1 MIANSL
7 QELYLGELRDLYDA
21 EHQIIKALP
30 KMISKTSSEE
40 LKSALGD
47 HLEITRRQAERLE
60 QIFEN
65 MGKPAKARKCK
76 GMAGVIAEGNELLKE
91 AEDEDVRDAAIIASA
106 QKVEHYE
113 MAGYGTART
122 WATLLGEQDA
132 ANLLAETLHE
142 EKEAD
147 QKLTDIAE
155 SVNVEAREGPG
166 EGGEEV
172 ETSSRSRRSSTRS
185 RRAA

>member
-1 MIANSL
+1 MKANSL
-7 QELYLGELRDLYDA
+7 QELYVGELRDLYDA

-40 LKSALGD
+40 LKSALSE

-65 MGKPAKARKCK
+65 MGERTKAQKCK
-76 GMAGVIAEGNELLKE
+76 GMAGVIEEGNDLLKE

-132 ANLLAETLHE
+132 ANLLEETLNE
-142 EKEAD
+142 EKDAD
-147 QKLTDIAE
+147 QKLTDISE
-155 SVNVEAREGPG
+155 SINVEAREQRG
-166 EGGEEV
+166 EGEEV
-172 ETSSRSRRSSTRS
+172 ETSRRSRKTSTRS

>member
-1 MIANSL
+1 VKSNSL

-40 LKSALGD
+40 LKNALSE
-47 HLEITRRQAERLE
+47 HLEITRGQAERLE

-65 MGKPAKARKCK
+65 MGEKAKAQKCK
-76 GMAGVIAEGNELLKE
+76 GMAGVIEEGNETVKE
-91 AEDEDVRDAAIIASA
+91 AEEEDVRDAAILASA

-113 MAGYGTART
+113 MAGYGTVRT
-122 WATLLGEQDA
+122 WATLLGEEDA
-132 ANLLAETLHE
+132 ANLLEETLNE

-147 QKLTDIAE
+147 QKLTEIAE
-155 SVNVEAREGPG
+155 SINVEAREGEEEEIQTRSPG
-166 EGGEEV
+166 RKS
-172 ETSSRSRRSSTRS
+172 SSRP

>member
-1 MIANSL
+1 MKANSL
-7 QELYLGELRDLYDA
+7 QELYVGELRDLYDA

-40 LKSALGD
+40 LKSALSE

-60 QIFEN
+60 EIFEN
-65 MGKPAKARKCK
+65 MGERAKAQKCK
-76 GMAGVIAEGNELLKE
+76 GMAGVIEEGNDLLKE

-113 MAGYGTART
+113 MAAYGTVRNYAR
-122 WATLLGEQDA
+122 LLGDETA
-132 ANLLAETLHE
+132 GELLQRTLDE

-147 QKLTDIAE
+147 QVLTQCADHI
-155 SVNVEAREGPG
+155 NVQAHVPG
-166 EGGEEV
+166 DQ
-172 ETSSRSRRSSTRS
+172 
-185 RRAA
+185 RAA